1 MGLQLQWTAAEA
13 KTAHRK
19 TNRQSQFKN
28 LKPNNRQTQE
38 NKEHTM
44 FEFYSELTM
53 RQ

>member
-13 KTAHRK
+13 KTAK
-19 TNRQSQFKN
+19 AKFKN

-38 NKEHTM
+38 NKERTM